1 MIRRAARIIAAVDP
15 QGPLRI
21 RGRSPA
27 RACVFVFLLAFG
39 VRWALLASPM
49 VPLGYVM
56 PETRSELGRVARTLA
71 LEGRYADP
79 YLVPTGPTAHP
90 VPLAT
95 GLLAL
100 IYRLFGLTL
109 TAGFV
114 RCFLCI
120 AAYSAMYAMLP
131 WVADRCGLGGTAG
144 LLGGAAGALYP
155 LRSSGEALGWS
166 VAEPCA
172 AILLGLTMGALARRW
187 SDPRPQLR
195 AAFAVGVG
203 FGVAFHFAPALLLVL
218 LGYLGFELVWRRVG
232 AAWRAVGVTVLGAAL
247 ACAPWAWRNWSAFG
261 ETFFIRSNFGLELRL
276 ANHGGADADI
286 EVLDAREGDAMR
298 HPGCNREEAEKVRE
312 WGEME
317 YMRRARGEA
326 FAWIGAHP
334 GEFARLTA
342 ARFVHYWLGPVRRPL
357 AAVPFS
363 LVTVLALLGL
373 RRAWRTLTVA
383 QRALLLVPLATFP
396 LVYYT
401 VVYMANY
408 PVPVAWIL
416 LILGGAE
423 VRGWFARQE

>member
-1 MIRRAARIIAAVDP
+1 MIAAVDP

-27 RACVFVFLLAFG
+27 RACLFVFLLAFG

-49 VPLGYVM
+49 IPREYVM

-120 AAYSAMYAMLP
+120 AAYSAMYAMMP
-131 WVADRCGLGGTAG
+131 WVGRRCGLGRTAGLIGGTAG
-144 LLGGAAGALYP
+144 ALFP
-155 LRSSGEALGWS
+155 LRSSGEVLGWS

-195 AAFAVGVG
+195 TAFAVGVG

-218 LGYLGFELVWRRVG
+218 LGYMAWELVRRRDRG
-232 AAWRAVGVTVLGAAL
+232 AVVAVAVILLGAAL
-247 ACAPWAWRNWSAFG
+247 VCGPWAWRNWSVFG
-261 ETFFIRSNFGLELRL
+261 EAFFIRSNFGLELRL
-276 ANHGGADADI
+276 ANHDGADADV
-286 EVLDAREGDAMR
+286 EVLDAREGDAMP
-298 HPGCNREEAEKVRE
+298 HPGCNLVEAEKVRE
-312 WGEME
+312 LGEME
-317 YMRRARGEA
+317 YMRQARREA
-326 FAWIGAHP
+326 FGWILAHP

-342 ARFVHYWLGPVRRPL
+342 ARFVHFWFGPVRRPL
-357 AAVPFS
+357 AAVPFL

-373 RRAWRTLTVA
+373 RRAWRTLTVS
-383 QRALLLVPLATFP
+383 QRAVLLVPLAAFP
-396 LVYYT
+396 LVYYA
-401 VVYMANY
+401 VVYMPNY
-408 PVPVAWIL
+408 PAPVAWIL
-416 LILGGAE
+416 LMLAGAE
-423 VRGWFARQE
+423 VRGWFDRPT